1 MLFCLESHD
10 CFEML
15 KLEAEMQMKIRVEVD
30 GRFLCDAIDFQFG
43 NLVESTTSA
52 FYYLVQFV

>member
-15 KLEAEMQMKIRVEVD
+15 KLEAEMQMKIRVDVD
-30 GRFLCDAIDFQFG
+30 GRFLCDAIVFSLEIWW
-43 NLVESTTSA
+43 NLPHQHFIT
-52 FYYLVQFV
+52 